1 MPYKVCYVPDLCV
14 KPRFGSNKHFITTG
28 QDQGFLNIILGYGA
42 NLQGTK
48 KQNSFQS
55 VRTEFGSGGAS
66 SFDVIDPGFRELVCY
81 GYGAARRLGGTGLG
95 EDTSHVDACAS
106 LFDEEAALTNAE
118 EWLLRTDY
126 TALKLTYTW
135 ENLLFACQ
143 RCNQERKKNLFPL
156 ADETKRARDHRQS
169 IAGEKPLLI
178 DPVNEDPQQLI
189 GFDPVGVPY
198 PIRNNRRAKATIT
211 VLGLDR
217 PKLNERRHGHL
228 QMLESLHALATILR
242 GSKAM
247 PSTDPDLIKIEIL
260 LRQAVEDEAEYTAL
274 ARATLP

>member
-1 MPYKVCYVPDLCV
+1 MIRVVRSQPAPGILSAKGKKKAAAHCKQFTRNAV
-14 KPRFGSNKHFITTG
+14 KYRTG
-28 QDQGFLNIILGYGA
+28 QKRFKFDAGIYGH
-42 NLQGTK
+42 
-48 KQNSFQS
+48 
-55 VRTEFGSGGAS
+55 TE
-66 SFDVIDPGFRELVCY
+66 VK
-81 GYGAARRLGGTGLG
+81 RRLVAMQHDKCAFCESKVTHIAYGDVEHFRPKG
-95 EDTSHVDACAS
+95 ECQQ
-106 LFDEEAALTNAE
+106 DENAAAQTPGYY
-118 EWLLRTDY
+118 WL
-126 TALKLTYTW
+126 AYTW

-228 QMLESLHALATILR
+228 QMLESLHALATKLR

-247 PSTDPDLIKIEIL
+247 PSTDPDLIRIEIL